1 MSKIRLKR
9 ILKEYDDIQKENLD
23 IKIEMVDN
31 NYYLWNAT
39 INGPPDTPYEDGK
52 FVLEIRFTEKYPY
65 ESPKVHF
72 KTKIFHPNID
82 SSGYICLDTLG
93 VNWSP
98 AYTIYKLLISII
110 SFLDDPNPSDPLDS
124 NAASLYLKDIDKYN
138 EKVRNYVKLYANK

>member
-1 MSKIRLKR
+1 M
-9 ILKEYDDIQKENLD
+9 
-23 IKIEMVDN
+23 
-31 NYYLWNAT
+31 
-39 INGPPDTPYEDGK
+39 
-52 FVLEIRFTEKYPY
+52 LEIKFTEKYPY

-82 SSGYICLDTLG
+82 SNGYICLDTLG

-124 NAASLYLKDIDKYN
+124 DAASLYLNNIDKYN
-138 EKVRNYVKLYANK
+138 EKVRNYVKL